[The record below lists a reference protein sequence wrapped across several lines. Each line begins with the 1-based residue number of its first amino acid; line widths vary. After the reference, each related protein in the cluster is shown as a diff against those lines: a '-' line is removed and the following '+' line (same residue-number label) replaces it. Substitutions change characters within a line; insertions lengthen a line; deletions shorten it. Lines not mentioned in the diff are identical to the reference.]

1 MRLIDAD
8 HLKAVIREDC
18 KTCKVN
24 RTEHCK
30 KWCIVNDFCNVL
42 DSTPTANG
50 IISSEDFKKRINSMQ
65 YVYIQSCAEDVIDA
79 IDCEVTY
86 FKEKMTKDPNSES

>member
-8 HLKAVIREDC
+8 ALKEDINSRFLTNGEKRLLC
-18 KTCKVN
+18 
-24 RTEHCK
+24 R
-30 KWCIVNDFCNVL
+30 IVDKN
-42 DSTPTANG
+42 PTVTG
-50 IISSEDFKKRINSMQ
+50 IIDAKDFKKRINNME

-86 FKEKMTKDPNSES
+86 FKEKMTKGPNSVS